1 MSTTSNQSI
10 KKKSLLLLSAL
21 IIGGSS
27 VLGFTSQA
35 SAKDVKAGPIF
46 SNNQAKTVCPGVC
59 NTLGAPWK
67 WNGQWRTT
75 VQNRASV
82 CGCVKK

>member
-10 KKKSLLLLSAL
+10 KNKSLLLLGAL

-27 VLGFTSQA
+27 VLSFSSQA

-46 SNNQAKTVCPGVC
+46 NNNQAKTVCPGVC
-59 NTLGAPWK
+59 NTLGAQWK

-75 VQNRASV
+75 VPNKASV
-82 CGCVKK
+82 CGCALK